1 MPHAAALS
9 LAISPCPN
17 DTFIFHAWL
26 HGLVPGA
33 PAPGS
38 VQFEDVETLNRMA
51 LAGAA
56 DVVKVSAAIIAEV
69 EKEYVVLDAG
79 AALGWGNGPVL
90 TAREPL
96 EPLHV
101 DVLALPG
108 ERTTAALLAWEYG
121 IRPRNH
127 LVVRYDEVAPAV
139 LEGRATAGVCIH
151 EERFTLEQRGL
162 VKVLDFGV
170 WWEEAMGLPL
180 PLGVILARRSLGQAR
195 VREIESAIRASVEQ
209 AWASPAQC
217 RAFVRQH
224 AQAMD
229 DAVLDAHIKT
239 FVTEFS
245 RSLQHQ
251 EGLGRRAVEVLTAI
265 ARRRTTEQQG
275 GQSFSGR

>member
-96 EPLHV
+96 
-101 DVLALPG
+101 
-108 ERTTAALLAWEYG
+108 
-121 IRPRNH
+121 
-127 LVVRYDEVAPAV
+127 
-139 LEGRATAGVCIH
+139 
-151 EERFTLEQRGL
+151 
-162 VKVLDFGV
+162 
-170 WWEEAMGLPL
+170 
-180 PLGVILARRSLGQAR
+180 
-195 VREIESAIRASVEQ
+195 
-209 AWASPAQC
+209 
-217 RAFVRQH
+217 
-224 AQAMD
+224 
-229 DAVLDAHIKT
+229 
-239 FVTEFS
+239 
-245 RSLQHQ
+245 
-251 EGLGRRAVEVLTAI
+251 
-265 ARRRTTEQQG
+265 
-275 GQSFSGR
+275 